1 MQTSWRS
8 AQPVSRAT
16 ARLVVGICIL
26 LLAGWA
32 TGELWLSAAGSTD
45 IDAVREVAAQRT
57 AALADAAKIL
67 TWAGSALVLGPL
79 ALICCA
85 ALARAGYRREALAVA
100 LSLGG
105 AMLLSYSIKQLV
117 ARPRP
122 PVEHLQAVS
131 SSSFPSGHAAQASAF
146 WLSLILALR
155 ATNTSRRAIDAA
167 FALALA
173 LIVAVAASRVWL
185 GVHYPSDVVAGALL
199 GACWALFVARCL
211 RDPDLSRWPSTS
223 RPPARPPRGRP
234 PPAS

>member
-1 MQTSWRS
+1 
-8 AQPVSRAT
+8 VSHAT
-16 ARLVVGICIL
+16 ARLVAGICVL

-32 TGELWLSAAGSTD
+32 VGELWLAMASSTD

-57 AALADAAKIL
+57 VALTDAAKTL

-85 ALARAGYRREALAVA
+85 ALARAGHRREALAVA

-131 SSSFPSGHAAQASAF
+131 GWSFPSNHATQASAF
-146 WLSLILALR
+146 WLSLVLALK
-155 ATNTSRRAIDAA
+155 AANASRRAVGMAA
-167 FALALA
+167 AAALSL
-173 LIVAVAASRVWL
+173 VVMVAASRVWL

-199 GACWALFVARCL
+199 GACWAVFVARCL
-211 RDPDLSRWPSTS
+211 RDSGLSRRSSAP
-223 RPPARPPRGRP
+223 RPPARRPRGHP